1 MATYAELKVLT
12 QDVALRDKVEIA
24 VDVKAAEILDD
35 GGSTTEQ
42 VAWAAEAIQ
51 NPSLKAV
58 EILNYVLAVN
68 KSLSVAAIQ
77 GASDA
82 AIQSNVDTAVDA
94 LIAGG
99 V

>member
-1 MATYAELKVLT
+1 MATYLELKVLI

-24 VDVKAAEILDD
+24 VDVKAAEILDN
-35 GGSTTEQ
+35 GASTTEQ
-42 VAWAAEAIQ
+42 VAWAPEAIM

-58 EILNYVLAVN
+58 EIINYVLAVN
-68 KSLSVAAIQ
+68 KGLSVAAIP

-82 AIQSNVDTAVDA
+82 AIKSNVDTAVDA

>member
-1 MATYAELKVLT
+1 MATYLELKVLT
-12 QDVALRDKVEIA
+12 QDIALRDKVEIA
-24 VDVKAAEILDD
+24 VDVKAAAILDD
-35 GGSTTEQ
+35 GAATTAE
-42 VAWAAEAIQ
+42 VDWASEAIM
-51 NPSLKAV
+51 NPSLRAV

-68 KSLSVAAIQ
+68 KGLSVEAIQ

-94 LIAGG
+94 IISGG

>member
-12 QDVALRDKVEIA
+12 QDIALRDKVEIA

-35 GGSTTEQ
+35 GASTTDE
-42 VAWAAEAIQ
+42 VSWASEAIQ
-51 NPSLKAV
+51 NPSLRAV

-68 KSLSVAAIQ
+68 KALTVAAIQ

-82 AIQSNVDTAVDA
+82 AIQANVNMAVDA